1 MYNWYQYG
9 AANLD
14 FQLVWILTD
23 RSANIQT
30 YETIAL
36 LVFSSPLLQVV
47 HQPDHPVPDLKR
59 CFHDHYP
66 QISKVCVFQRK
77 KDQIV
82 FIHLGLVLLDC
93 KHAQGRDCT
102 KRKKEMI
109 KMLMMMT
116 VEKIKDILMLVI
128 VSIIVMKK
136 SKNSKPENAILIW
149 LKGWICSS

>member
-1 MYNWYQYG
+1 M
-9 AANLD
+9 
-14 FQLVWILTD
+14 
-23 RSANIQT
+23 
-30 YETIAL
+30 
-36 LVFSSPLLQVV
+36 V

-59 CFHDHYP
+59 CFHDHYQ
-66 QISKVCVFQRK
+66 QIPKVYVFFIK

-82 FIHLGLVLLDC
+82 FIYLGLVFLDC

-136 SKNSKPENAILIW
+136 SKNSKPENTVLIW

>member
-1 MYNWYQYG
+1 MIIVNKYP
-9 AANLD
+9 
-14 FQLVWILTD
+14 
-23 RSANIQT
+23 RS
-30 YETIAL
+30 
-36 LVFSSPLLQVV
+36 VFFFL
-47 HQPDHPVPDLKR
+47 
-59 CFHDHYP
+59 
-66 QISKVCVFQRK
+66 RK

-82 FIHLGLVLLDC
+82 FINLRLVFLDC

-116 VEKIKDILMLVI
+116 VEKIKDILILVI

-136 SKNSKPENAILIW
+136 SKNSKPENTVLIW